1 MPWIRNTTVLW
12 ALYVMIVRLSATH
25 SIYIAPPSSIG
36 YSVCKALVVQRIE
49 QIRPKDKIEV
59 QFFARAQLR
68 ARFKGRWSM
77 TRAGDRASRL
87 ARAENK
93 TAIDRCFVLLNNVPG
108 YFSYAPSILNTAR
121 YNHACQ

>member
-1 MPWIRNTTVLW
+1 LHPV
-12 ALYVMIVRLSATH
+12 
-25 SIYIAPPSSIG
+25 AP
-36 YSVCKALVVQRIE
+36 LQVV
-49 QIRPKDKIEV
+49 D
-59 QFFARAQLR
+59 AGRAQLR

-77 TRAGDRASRL
+77 TRAGDRVTRL